1 MRLGEEP
8 YPSVHIPLAAKEQK
22 EGECQYG
29 RERGD
34 EPGGAN
40 GYSSGGREEVPEQ
53 RSQFVPETFELV
65 AEPLEESTETVLLG
79 EPLDVFGRPL
89 RGVSRGGDEF
99 GQPIYLVDQHGQE
112 DPNHEDQR
120 YQQPQ
125 VGERYGD
132 GALDQAV
139 APLQPVYGRVE
150 NRSQEQGDN
159 EPADEGPDLPQ
170 EKQRSQHHHHS
181 EQGCGD

>member
-8 YPSVHIPLAAKEQK
+8 YAGVHVPLAAKDQK

-65 AEPLEESTETVLLG
+65 AEPLEEPTEAVLLG
-79 EPLDVFGRPL
+79 EPLDVFGWPL
-89 RGVSRGGDEF
+89 RGVSGG
-99 GQPIYLVDQHGQE
+99 G
-112 DPNHEDQR
+112 
-120 YQQPQ
+120 
-125 VGERYGD
+125 GEIGE
-132 GALDQAV
+132 
-139 APLQPVYGRVE
+139 AP
-150 NRSQEQGDN
+150 
-159 EPADEGPDLPQ
+159 
-170 EKQRSQHHHHS
+170 
-181 EQGCGD
+181 